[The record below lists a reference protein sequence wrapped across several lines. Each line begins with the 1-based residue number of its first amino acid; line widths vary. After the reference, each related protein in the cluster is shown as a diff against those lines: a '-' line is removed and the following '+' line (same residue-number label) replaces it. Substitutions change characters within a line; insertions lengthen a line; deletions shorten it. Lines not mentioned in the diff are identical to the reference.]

1 MTMLI
6 LNYDGKSY
14 RFATYCKH
22 MLVFTSPK
30 LIFFLQ
36 IRHNWSD
43 VDCAKILRNVVE
55 AMKAVPEKKDT
66 VRLLISTVDSFLHLG
81 LR

>member
-6 LNYDGKSY
+6 LSYDGKSY

-22 MLVFTSPK
+22 MLVFTSLK
-30 LIFFLQ
+30 LIFFFQ